1 MIVEDELLIFAQI
14 CTNVFNEQ
22 ISVSSSEG
30 EKREKWQKCH
40 FCSIKTLIFVNILV
54 SNTLLMFEISKL
66 RAWKALWIIKTN
78 ENCKFNFSHLWMK
91 ILKMNQCDRARFWP
105 IKSKVSWFFCLS
117 TPLWKSLCQWR
128 LTTKTNGENYF
139 LVILVGRL

>member
-22 ISVSSSEG
+22 ISVSSYYKET
-30 EKREKWQKCH
+30 KKKWQKGH

-54 SNTLLMFEISKL
+54 SNTLLIFEISKL

-91 ILKMNQCDRARFWP
+91 ILKMNQSVRIGLLATC
-105 IKSKVSWFFCLS
+105 WFRKWSIFVHLFQKDHNWNKMDQLAWS
-117 TPLWKSLCQWR
+117 I
-128 LTTKTNGENYF
+128 F
-139 LVILVGRL
+139 IH